1 MVFVSHIQTSHTKS
15 GLLIGYITVKRIV
28 LFSLLL
34 HIITWKT
41 LTLYFML
48 FSLFSFVRWPSP
60 KWTDWFHTT
69 FLWLSEYHFVKGYLI
84 FITCFQQIKWLQ
96 MCYMQTLDAN
106 KVHFLQEGK
115 AHTISHFL
123 QEHDQHTQAREENV
137 ARQIISFPGN
147 SESSNSNY
155 KQKVMKR
162 QLYFKQVIFFSSL
175 FSLHYLIRLL
185 FLICLAFL

>member
-1 MVFVSHIQTSHTKS
+1 
-15 GLLIGYITVKRIV
+15 
-28 LFSLLL
+28 
-34 HIITWKT
+34 
-41 LTLYFML
+41 
-48 FSLFSFVRWPSP
+48 
-60 KWTDWFHTT
+60 
-69 FLWLSEYHFVKGYLI
+69 
-84 FITCFQQIKWLQ
+84 

-155 KQKVMKR
+155 KQKVIK
-162 QLYFKQVIFFSSL
+162 KTAIFQTSNFLLFPFQSSL
-175 FSLHYLIRLL
+175 LNKA
-185 FLICLAFL
+185 AFLDLFSIPIVLTRALLGLRQ